1 MLKKG
6 VTYSTGYRTQFFTA
20 AARSITTSCKPR
32 LTISDHASA
41 IINKGGIERRYFS
54 SSLQRRDYYKESRE
68 NEGDPTDST
77 SIAGKRRLE
86 ELLIQA
92 NQHPDLMEALT
103 KFFYSSYFAAMDSV
117 KKGTTNRFLATLSVM
132 ANPEVY
138 KKAWEISSLL
148 SEYDFD
154 ITLDD
159 MKLIID
165 YSKRRTKI

>member
-1 MLKKG
+1 MR
-6 VTYSTGYRTQFFTA
+6 YRAHLFTA
-20 AARSITTSCKPR
+20 AARNITVSYKLR
-32 LTISDHASA
+32 RTISDHAFA
-41 IINKGGIERRYFS
+41 IINKEDVGKRYFS

-68 NEGDPTDST
+68 DEGDPTDST

-103 KFFYSSYFAAMDSV
+103 KFFYSSYFAAMDTV

-132 ANPEVY
+132 TNQKVY
-138 KKAWEISSLL
+138 KDAWKISSLL